1 MVAVAGV
8 VVGRRVLGLKAGV
21 LKAAA
26 AVVDRRSKKTL
37 GPREEAMRSLGWSFE
52 RCAMVRIERRVVS
65 SDAMTGGVEG
75 ASESHVGAAEARE
88 VVTAGIVVGVDL
100 EAEADTAE

>member
-1 MVAVAGV
+1 
-8 VVGRRVLGLKAGV
+8 
-21 LKAAA
+21 
-26 AVVDRRSKKTL
+26 
-37 GPREEAMRSLGWSFE
+37 
-52 RCAMVRIERRVVS
+52 MVRIERRVVS
-65 SDAMTGGVEG
+65 SDARTGGVEG